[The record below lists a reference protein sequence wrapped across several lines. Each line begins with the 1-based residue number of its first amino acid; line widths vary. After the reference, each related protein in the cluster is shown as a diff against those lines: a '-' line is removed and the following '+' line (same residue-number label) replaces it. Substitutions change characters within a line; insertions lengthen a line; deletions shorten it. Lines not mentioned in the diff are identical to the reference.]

1 MRKKADDK
9 AGQRDGII
17 AGGPECR
24 SQNSRAVESHRGSL
38 RWNWR
43 KVSLVGHWPLP
54 VCVLAS
60 SSVRFWVNEFNACF
74 SWAIKAWVARKCLL
88 VSWGGL
94 GNIAALRHGAWAL
107 GRWGAGGRALHLQLE
122 GCSFPLA
129 ARERNKPVLPGTSCR
144 GRCTAQGCT
153 GAGGAG
159 QSERRR
165 GPRRPAGEPR
175 GARASPGSSRGGSGS
190 PAPASGGPG
199 SSAVSLQPL
208 SGWPFLP
215 PAARSSGRSL
225 AEATG
230 ATQASRL
237 VLRAPRPP
245 AGLSGSHTEG
255 PRASRELP
263 RDVRP
268 EPVRPRGRVTGGRPR
283 GSPAGMSSPGGCIS
297 PKEGDLKSPQI

>member
-1 MRKKADDK
+1 M
-9 AGQRDGII
+9 
-17 AGGPECR
+17 
-24 SQNSRAVESHRGSL
+24 
-38 RWNWR
+38 
-43 KVSLVGHWPLP
+43 GHWPLP

-153 GAGGAG
+153 GAAGAG

-268 EPVRPRGRVTGGRPR
+268 EPVRPRAALRPPEAAGGRTLVFTDPAAALSLRGLSAARGQRSPFRGRVTGGRPR
-283 GSPAGMSSPGGCIS
+283 GSPAGMSSGCIS
-297 PKEGDLKSPQI
+297 PEEGDLKSPQK